1 MIKGI
6 SYWSMKEGMAGT
18 HSIEAALAD
27 AKAAGFDGL
36 ELAIATEGALT
47 TDATEAE
54 CAEIRKKI
62 DASGVIVKTTASGVA
77 WGLSPTSNDPDV
89 RAKSNELYA
98 RMLQITAWLGCE
110 ALLYLPAVVRSP
122 ICPDECV
129 RYDTAIE
136 RAHENIKQL
145 GDVAQKVGVDLCI
158 ENVWNGFLLSPL
170 EFAQFID
177 DCDNDR
183 VGVYFDVGNLLGY
196 HQHTPHWI
204 EMLGARIKRV
214 HIKDFKEEFDWKG
227 GYHFCRLLEGDMAW
241 PETMAALRAIGY
253 DKTMIGELMPW
264 DAKLLDDTSAAMDR
278 ILAM

>member
-18 HSIEAALAD
+18 HSIDAALAD

-77 WGLSPTSNDPDV
+77 WGFSPTSNDPEV

-98 RMLQITAWLGCE
+98 RMLQMTAWLGCE

-158 ENVWNGFLLSPL
+158 ENVWNGFLLSPI

-204 EMLGARIKRV
+204 EMLGSRIKRV

-264 DAKLLDDTSAAMDR
+264 DEKLLDDTSAAMDK